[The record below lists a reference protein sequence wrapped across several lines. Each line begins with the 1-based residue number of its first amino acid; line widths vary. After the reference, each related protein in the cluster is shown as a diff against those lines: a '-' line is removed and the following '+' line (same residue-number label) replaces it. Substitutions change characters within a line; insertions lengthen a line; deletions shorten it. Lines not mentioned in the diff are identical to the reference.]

1 MKSEYCM
8 DFDENV
14 ERLLNRTME
23 DIAADA
29 KKCPAFGALKFLV
42 LGGGY
47 GRGDGGITRNEDES
61 GALYNDLDFFVI
73 TRDGATAAQT
83 AELDAHFK
91 KLSAEWSERLGI
103 DVDFSTAKSESYIA
117 QRLGMMMW
125 REMALGAK
133 VVCGKRG
140 EFDVAFAKAKS
151 TELWRGE
158 AAKLMFNRC
167 YGLILAK
174 KRLASKNLSAAD
186 FDFIARNINKALLA
200 CADVM
205 IMTKGPCP
213 LRMSDRIEKFGR
225 LNLSGFSEA
234 ENLKKEFARA
244 VSFKKNPRI
253 PFEIEF
259 HAANC
264 RRAARLAAAVAD
276 FAKPLLNAGSG
287 GARNIARNVKNNLR
301 LAPEFKSLG
310 AQGGLLHDPIAKT
323 LGIMRDLIEAD
334 KEPSDEQM
342 EKLSAIWQAI
352 N

>member
-61 GALYNDLDFFVI
+61 CALYNDLDFFVI
-73 TRDGATAAQT
+73 TRDGTTAAQT

-91 KLSAEWSERLGI
+91 KLSAEWSEKLGI
-103 DVDFSTAKSESYIA
+103 DVDFSAAKSESYIS

-140 EFDVAFAKAKS
+140 EFDAAFAKAKS
-151 TELWRGE
+151 IGLSRGE

-174 KRLASKNLSAAD
+174 KRLASKNLSADD

-205 IMTKGPCP
+205 IMAKGPCP

-225 LNLSGFSEA
+225 LDLSGFSEA
-234 ENLKKEFARA
+234 ESLKKEFAKA

-253 PFEIEF
+253 PFEVEF
-259 HAANC
+259 HAAGC
-264 RRAARLAAAVAD
+264 RRAARLAAAVID
-276 FAKPLLNAGSG
+276 FAKPLLNAGPAG
-287 GARNIARNVKNNLR
+287 MRDIARNAKNNFR
-301 LAPEFKSLG
+301 LATKFKSLD
-310 AQGGLLHDPIAKT
+310 AHGGFLRDPIAKT
-323 LGIMRDLIEAD
+323 LGIMRGLIEAD
-334 KEPSDEQM
+334 CAPSDEQM
-342 EKLSAIWQAI
+342 EKLAAIWQAI